1 MDPFANINP
10 VILSGTVLFLAILLE
25 KTIKWPQKSHP
36 LTLIRL
42 FAQSMADKAVKEQRS
57 EHQQKVAGIMA
68 VLVLLLPIAIV
79 MATFLWFAEY
89 TWFFNGFFLFIA
101 LLFEPVNTQV
111 KKVESLLKNNKKAL
125 ARNQLQRL
133 VLRQV
138 DNLSSMGI
146 AKTAMET
153 LVLRFHYQYL
163 CTIFWYLILGGA
175 GALLYRC
182 CYELSQQWNIKQSP
196 YRHFGRSVSWV
207 CVGLQW
213 IPLRLGAMLFAIT
226 LGLGGSF
233 SALKRLAGKVSAH
246 TLVLSIFG
254 GALHTELGGPAFYE
268 NRKIRLPKC
277 GGTNPPEPN
286 DIKRLSTLVIQY
298 QIILFAT
305 ILVCYFGAYSI
316 SVSIQ

>member
-1 MDPFANINP
+1 MDPFVDINP
-10 VILSGTVLFLAILLE
+10 VVLSGAVLFIAVLLE
-25 KTIKWPQKSHP
+25 KSVKWPDKSHP

-42 FAQSMADKAVKEQRS
+42 FAKSMADKAVKDQRS
-57 EHQQKVAGIMA
+57 EQQQKVAGIMA
-68 VLVLLLPIAIV
+68 VLVLLLPIMIV
-79 MATFLWFAEY
+79 TTTFLWFAEY

-101 LLFEPVNTQV
+101 LMFEPVTAQV

-153 LVLRFHYQYL
+153 LILRFHYQYL
-163 CTIFWYLILGGA
+163 CTLFWYLIFGGA

-182 CYELSQQWNIKQSP
+182 CCELSQQWNIKQSR
-196 YRHFGRSVSWV
+196 YRHFGRSVSWI
-207 CVGLQW
+207 CLTLQW
-213 IPLRLGAMLFAIT
+213 LPLRMGSMLFAIT

-233 SALKRLAGKVSAH
+233 SALKKLSGKVSAH

-277 GGTNPPEPN
+277 GGNNPPEPN
-286 DIKRLSTLVIQY
+286 DIKRLLTLMLQY

-305 ILVCYFGAYSI
+305 ILVCYFGAYSF
-316 SVSIQ
+316 SVSF